1 MSAIIIVIVGIV
13 FFAAGPLILGI
24 LKLIEYIANK
34 RGKEVHYVYYSR
46 KLNKTIDVDK
56 VGE

>member
-1 MSAIIIVIVGIV
+1 MNIIVIVGIV
-13 FFAAGPLILGI
+13 FFAAFPLIWGI
-24 LKLIEYIANK
+24 LKLIEYIAKK
-34 RGKEVHYVYYSR
+34 RSKEVHYVYYSR

>member
-1 MSAIIIVIVGIV
+1 MNEIVIVGIV
-13 FFAAGPLILGI
+13 FFATGPLIWSI
-24 LKLIEYIANK
+24 LKLIEYIVKK